1 MFHPALWKLTRLLYR
16 GGFRQI
22 GKSLKTARGIFFF
35 CFITAM
41 SLYGLASLY
50 FASVLS
56 SQSAQFSGVMDKMQS
71 DFLPL
76 GLLIFTSYVILF
88 STGEATVY
96 FTAAESA
103 FLFPAPVTRKQLLSY
118 TLLKSLMGMA
128 GVSVFFAIFTSP
140 AIHMV
145 LARWMAIL
153 LTLMFLQLLTMN
165 VAFLRQV
172 LQEKVHV
179 QVRRIFGIA
188 IGTAILVALLQTANA
203 AAGQDFPA
211 LWKAFQ
217 ESAATSWLLAPF
229 RIFVYAL
236 RAGSWM
242 SFIPY
247 ASILI
252 LIDLLLLMLAY
263 RLDAFSLE
271 AALAISER
279 MTARIKQ
286 VQTKGAIHVFG
297 PVDPSVSERRIPQL
311 PFWAGM
317 GPVLWQRLTTTLR
330 SSTKLLWVAAAAITA
345 AGGLVYLF
353 GRIEKGSS
361 IPGPIAGIAALI
373 YMSFLM
379 SMMLHNE
386 VERVSYLKSLPIGS
400 VSIVIGD
407 WIGFPFLL
415 SILQSSFVMSL
426 GFFFPQFAWWLVA
439 GAFLILPLN
448 LLLFGV
454 DKLIFYIYPTRM
466 AKGAPGDFQ
475 NAGKQM
481 VFVTMK
487 MLLLG
492 VATFLVVMA
501 ALPGALIFGSP
512 FIAAASAGLVLALEC
527 AALIPLLVVCFDR
540 FDPSIATEG

>member
-1 MFHPALWKLTRLLYR
+1 
-16 GGFRQI
+16 
-22 GKSLKTARGIFFF
+22 
-35 CFITAM
+35 
-41 SLYGLASLY
+41 
-50 FASVLS
+50 
-56 SQSAQFSGVMDKMQS
+56 
-71 DFLPL
+71 
-76 GLLIFTSYVILF
+76 
-88 STGEATVY
+88 
-96 FTAAESA
+96 
-103 FLFPAPVTRKQLLSY
+103 
-118 TLLKSLMGMA
+118 
-128 GVSVFFAIFTSP
+128 
-140 AIHMV
+140 
-145 LARWMAIL
+145 
-153 LTLMFLQLLTMN
+153 
-165 VAFLRQV
+165 
-172 LQEKVHV
+172 
-179 QVRRIFGIA
+179 
-188 IGTAILVALLQTANA
+188 
-203 AAGQDFPA
+203 
-211 LWKAFQ
+211 
-217 ESAATSWLLAPF
+217 
-229 RIFVYAL
+229 
-236 RAGSWM
+236 
-242 SFIPY
+242 
-247 ASILI
+247 
-252 LIDLLLLMLAY
+252 
-263 RLDAFSLE
+263 
-271 AALAISER
+271 
-279 MTARIKQ
+279 
-286 VQTKGAIHVFG
+286 
-297 PVDPSVSERRIPQL
+297 
-311 PFWAGM
+311 M